1 MLIKCMLPISLVE
14 NDGFKEYIEYIC
26 PSFNMPTRYTLKES
40 LPARVGTVVQKIK
53 TQLAGFEWLNIS
65 LDGWSDKVQRSF
77 NGYVAQGI
85 DNEWKMH
92 TIPIAFQY
100 VSGSLFNF

>member
-1 MLIKCMLPISLVE
+1 MLIKCMLPLSLVE
-14 NDGFKEYIEYIC
+14 NKGFTEYIEYVC
-26 PSFNMPTRYTLKES
+26 PSFSMPTRYTLKES
-40 LPARVGTVVQKIK
+40 LPSRVGVVTQKIK
-53 TQLAGFEWLNIS
+53 TQLASMEWINIS

-85 DNEWKMH
+85 DNDWKMQ

-100 VSGSLFNF
+100 VSGILK